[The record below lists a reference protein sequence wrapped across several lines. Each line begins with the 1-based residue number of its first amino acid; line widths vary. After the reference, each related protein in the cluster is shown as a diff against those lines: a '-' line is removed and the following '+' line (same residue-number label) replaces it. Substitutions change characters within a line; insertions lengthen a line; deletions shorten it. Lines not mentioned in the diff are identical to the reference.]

1 MGGSDCAWHAGNGE
15 SGRRR
20 RGDRVLL
27 PTIEPPTAGRE
38 QRNRMSG
45 ERSGPIG
52 GHVTGTSRRIP
63 PAALITC
70 AVVVLGLPSAVLA
83 FSTRLEPMVPGSD
96 QSGHRFAARDLDP
109 SLARAMANRPGN
121 SPLFRFTPAGLV
133 MRPDRAVT
141 VAVRVDAETAREITV
156 RGFANRA
163 VSAPGPVNPGL
174 SPLRIAPTAYNLGVA
189 RGFQGFAQ
197 PAQTL
202 AATVGGVELRK
213 IDMPDLSSFKSGD
226 SAGGSSR
233 LAPHIA
239 LDERERPGRAPRTL
253 ESIGTQTVD
262 LGGSYRL
269 SRNIDVTAGVRYSR
283 DRDRLQPVIDGKTDS
298 QAVFVGT
305 QFKF

>member
-1 MGGSDCAWHAGNGE
+1 MA
-15 SGRRR
+15 
-20 RGDRVLL
+20 
-27 PTIEPPTAGRE
+27 
-38 QRNRMSG
+38 G
-45 ERSGPIG
+45 ERPG
-52 GHVTGTSRRIP
+52 TGAARGIP
-63 PAALITC
+63 PAALIAA

-83 FSTRLEPMVPGSD
+83 FSTRLEPMSTPLAD
-96 QSGHRFAARDLDP
+96 QPGHRFAASDLDP
-109 SLARAMANRPGN
+109 RLARAMANRPGS

-141 VAVRVDAETAREITV
+141 VAVRVDAETAQEITV
-156 RGFANRA
+156 HGFANRA
-163 VSAPGPVNPGL
+163 VNLPGPASPAL

-189 RGFQGFAQ
+189 RGYQGFAQ
-197 PAQTL
+197 PTQTL
-202 AATVGGVELRK
+202 AATVGGMDLRRL
-213 IDMPDLSSFKSGD
+213 DMPDLSTFKSAE
-226 SAGGSSR
+226 STTPGSPSR

-253 ESIGTQTVD
+253 ESIGTQTFD